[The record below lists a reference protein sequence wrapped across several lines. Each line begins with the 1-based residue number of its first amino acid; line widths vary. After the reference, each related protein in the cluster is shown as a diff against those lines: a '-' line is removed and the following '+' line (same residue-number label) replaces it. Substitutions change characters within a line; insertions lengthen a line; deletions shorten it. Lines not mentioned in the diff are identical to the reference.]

1 MMNPTI
7 SQEAFETEAM
17 PHLKD
22 LYRTALRLVRNQT
35 EAEDLVQEVFMQ
47 AWKSFEIYEA
57 GTNCRAW
64 LYKILFFKIGHYR
77 RRFYLQSK
85 RFQNLDED
93 ESVLN
98 NAVYEESL
106 AENLTDEEVIA
117 AVDALPMRFREVI
130 MLTDVEEFSYKEAA
144 EILNIPIGT
153 VMSRLSRARA
163 ALRQSLTEVAP
174 QYGIKIPLLQ
184 TTTKPPCVVC

>member
-1 MMNPTI
+1 MNSVV
-7 SQEAFETEAM
+7 SQEAFEMEAM

-47 AWKSFEIYEA
+47 AWKSFEVYEA

-85 RFQNLDED
+85 RIQNLDED

-98 NAVYEESL
+98 NAVYQEPL
-106 AENLTDEEVIA
+106 AENLTDEDVIA
-117 AVDALPMRFREVI
+117 AVDVLPTRFREIVL
-130 MLTDVEEFSYKEAA
+130 LTDVEEFSYKEAA
-144 EILNIPIGT
+144 EILNTPIGT

-163 ALRQSLTEVAP
+163 ALRQSLSEVAP
-174 QYGIKIPLLQ
+174 QYGIKMQFVQKATAQ
-184 TTTKPPCVVC
+184 TPCAAC